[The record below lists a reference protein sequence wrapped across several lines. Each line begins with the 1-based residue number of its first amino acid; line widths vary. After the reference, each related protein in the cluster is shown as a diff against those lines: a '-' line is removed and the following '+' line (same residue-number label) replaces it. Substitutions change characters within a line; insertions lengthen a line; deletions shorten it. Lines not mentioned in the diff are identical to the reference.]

1 MNDLVDKLFNTG
13 DLSDEELKTLLESDS
28 FNEPLAHAA
37 DIRRRENYG
46 DKVYIRGLIE
56 FTRSEETRLNSSH
69 SV

>member
-37 DIRRRENYG
+37 DIRRREN
-46 DKVYIRGLIE
+46 
-56 FTRSEETRLNSSH
+56 LNGHRPSAHAIMDAAYTSAD
-69 SV
+69 